1 MPTVDVNKCNGIVEI
16 AIRRLKRLNEKL
28 GIPRQ
33 IKELEY
39 HVTKS
44 EAKRRAKAAAQKRQ
58 VKKDTKDRNWLDN

>member
-1 MPTVDVNKCNGIVEI
+1 MPTVDVNKCNGVVEV
-16 AIRRLKRLNEKL
+16 AIRRLKRLCEKL

-44 EAKRRAKAAAQKRQ
+44 ESKRRAKAAAQKRQ
-58 VKKDTKDRNWLDN
+58 AKKEAKDKYWLDN